1 MKHRHH
7 SQCNSLYKT
16 IIVYFGD
23 KEVARVWNE
32 IDYMAWT
39 TKIGGQL
46 AKQKIYYSTLTKQ
59 LEDIKWAKKK
69 YTIEDI

>member
-16 IIVYFGD
+16 IIVYVGD
-23 KEVARVWNE
+23 KEVARFWNE

-59 LEDIKWAKKK
+59 LEDIK
-69 YTIEDI
+69 